1 MNSDNGKIW
10 LSLGLDNSQ
19 LEKEIREAQ
28 MAFKGLGD
36 QVTSDAS
43 RMDNAF
49 NSVTRSVASLG
60 AAWSLQEFARKVAEV
75 RGEFQK
81 LEVAM
86 ETMLGS
92 KSKAEALMAQM
103 VQTAAT
109 TPFGLNDVANGAKQL
124 LAYGVAAEDVN
135 ETLIRL
141 GDIAAGLSIPLN
153 DLVYLYGTTM
163 AQGRLYTQD
172 LNQFMG
178 RGIPIAGE
186 LAKQFGVAE
195 GKVRSLVEAGEI
207 GFENVKAAIESLTNE
222 GGRFG
227 GLMEAQSKTISGQ
240 IANIEDA
247 FDMMLNDIGQSNE
260 GLINDALGATSML
273 VENYK
278 VVADVLLTAVASYGV
293 YKATLMGVTAYT
305 NACYNYEITQL
316 KTLVAE
322 KGMEVDADLAAAV
335 SKGRMTSARAAEV
348 QALRQELAAKIEAAR
363 ATAVVAA
370 SEASEAT
377 RKRMLAQLAYQ
388 KARAEVEAKQEE
400 IFAMEGMYAHQTAE
414 TLQKEKD
421 VLVTKMH
428 AAQEQLDAASKA
440 ENAAVT
446 KAATTAQAVNT
457 LTTQRDT
464 LAKKMNV
471 TQTKLLTI
479 CTNGLTKAF
488 KALKAAL
495 ASNPLGLIMVVATTV
510 IGALMTMNDTLEE
523 TSEEVERFGESA
535 VKQVNNVNMLFA
547 VINNTST
554 KSKAHKDAVDELT
567 KIYEEFGIKIDDER
581 SKLEQL
587 NGTREEVIRLIRE
600 EGEERQ
606 KANMSAQIT
615 ENYNKELEAAKNE
628 LVENL
633 QSTWAGDLFGLTDM
647 HKELKENATYIAATI
662 ERIVGDNMSLI
673 VNKSGQEAYKG
684 VQEIKAKIAE
694 ALKDFG
700 ISEETVNKE
709 ILDIIDGNKTD
720 WLDYIS
726 RVKEATEN
734 LQSEQEKYN
743 NYVSTAT
750 GNIEDEKEEVDY
762 ATMSFSDLFDAAYH
776 AKEEVAKVGTLR
788 PKPLVDTS
796 SIDNAITQTDALINN
811 MLYLSGGTM
820 AADGKVWGL
829 NYQLPKFDFASN
841 FGLDVSRFSIG
852 LNNALPSAT
861 TTTGNNSQQN
871 ALNELDKRV
880 VAAIKTRKG
889 TSDLLKE
896 VNSALETAE
905 VGSDDEKR
913 LLSLQRR
920 LQSQQ
925 KKFKTASSTTGESAA
940 QRRANIEKAEQDT
953 QKTIE
958 QNAQSRMELEEKL
971 HFQEEQNNI
980 NLERDAAKRKR
991 RQMQLD
997 HEKELSDLE
1006 KQKQDAIN
1014 AEIQRQ
1020 KAVFDAQ
1027 ENEKKARNKDY
1038 VKQNFSENDI
1048 DKSQIAA
1055 IETQYQTLI
1064 DQTLQLQQRNEEA
1077 LLRSE
1082 VESMQAYLKEYGTFQ
1097 QQKLA
1102 IAEEYAAK
1110 IRNAETEGERLSLQ
1124 AESNRAIQQ
1133 VEINAI
1139 KQQIDWGSVFSDFGT
1154 MFKDQLQPTID
1165 KLREIAESDTFKQS
1179 SLEEQSALYELIDK
1193 LENANAAWDSD
1204 IFKRVSDDIMAY
1216 QAAMRNYTNAVEK
1229 ARIAEENL
1237 TKAKN
1242 TLDNA
1247 KKGGLDE
1254 QAISAAQANVD
1265 TARAEFNA
1273 ASEDV
1278 KKFGSQVQETTTS
1291 LNSSAAEAKAMFDN
1305 LSDGLKGLASGSLEG
1320 IGNGV
1325 MKLDKLFGGELTKN
1339 AGNSL
1344 AKGFQSLLGKD
1355 SQAAKT
1361 LSEALGNSGLAGQII
1376 SAILGVL
1383 DMLAEGGVGGIVSN
1397 LIDTVL
1403 GTANGIL
1410 DDIFSGGIIT
1420 KPLQSV
1426 IDGVGGIIDTITF
1439 GALGSWLGGN
1449 DKEVMETV
1457 NRLTESN
1464 EYLRESI
1471 DNLKDRISETGNS
1484 NVQSIGYYKNA
1495 REAELEWEEN
1505 QRNIIKKLASA
1516 WTNSGYGF
1524 LGLGGKGSFNK
1535 HSPGSGWYG
1544 WSEFTQTLKNNGIN
1558 ITVDS
1563 TGDLWNLTP
1572 EQMALLRDNN
1582 PKAWQELFNG
1592 DGHKNPKD
1600 AVDEYIEHAGELE
1613 ELTDLL
1619 YEQLTGITFD
1629 SMYDNFIDKLMDMD
1643 ADAQD
1648 FADDFS
1654 EYMMKAMLKDK
1665 INSLLGDDLEQWYED
1680 FAEAINDNGKLDE
1693 DELEAL
1699 RKSWEDLTNQG
1710 IAIRN
1715 DIAAATGYD
1724 STASDTSQ
1732 ESTKKGYATA
1742 SQDSID
1748 ELSGR
1753 FTAVQM
1759 DTSAIREL
1767 MVSVNA
1773 DFASVRLSA
1782 GEIKQHTDEIRNLSL
1797 LAIDHLETISKNT
1810 FELFEINERLGKIE
1824 KNTRNL

>member
-1 MNSDNGKIW
+1 
-10 LSLGLDNSQ
+10 
-19 LEKEIREAQ
+19 

-615 ENYNKELEAAKNE
+615 ENYNKELEAARNE

-633 QSTWAGDLFGLTDM
+633 KDTWAGDLFGLTDV
-647 HKELKENATYIAATI
+647 HNELEENATYIAATI
-662 ERIVGDNMSLI
+662 ERIVGDNLSLI
-673 VNKSGQEAYKG
+673 VGKSGQEAYDG
-684 VQEIKAKIAE
+684 LQEIKAKIAE

-720 WLDYIS
+720 WLDYIT
-726 RVKEATEN
+726 RVKEATET

-750 GNIEDEKEEVDY
+750 GNVEDEKEEVDY

-829 NYQLPKFDFASN
+829 SYQLPKFDFASN

-861 TTTGNNSQQN
+861 TNASNNSQQE
-871 ALNELDKRV
+871 ALNELDNKIV
-880 VAAIKTRKG
+880 KALKTRKG
-889 TSDLLKE
+889 TSELLKE
-896 VNSALETAE
+896 INEALETAE

-920 LQSQQ
+920 LQTQQ
-925 KKFKTASSTTGESAA
+925 KKFKSASSTTGESAA

-958 QNAQSRMELEEKL
+958 QNAYARMELEEKL
-971 HFQEEQNNI
+971 HFREEQNNI

-997 HEKELSDLE
+997 HEKELADLE
-1006 KQKQDAIN
+1006 QQKQDAIN

-1038 VKQNFSENDI
+1038 VKQNFSESDI
-1048 DKSQIAA
+1048 DQSQIAA
-1055 IETQYQTLI
+1055 IEEQYQTLL
-1064 DQTLQLQQRNEEA
+1064 DQTLQLQKRNEEELMRA
-1077 LLRSE
+1077 E
-1082 VESMQAYLKEYGTFQ
+1082 VESMQAYLKEYGTYQ

-1247 KKGGLDE
+1247 KKGGLGE
-1254 QAISAAQANVD
+1254 QAINAAQANVD
-1265 TARAEFNA
+1265 AAREEFNA

-1291 LNSSAAEAKAMFDN
+1291 LNSSAAEAKSMFDN
-1305 LSDGLKGLASGSLEG
+1305 LSDGLKGLSSGSLEG

-1339 AGNSL
+1339 AGNALS
-1344 AKGFQSLLGKD
+1344 KGFQSLLGKD

-1361 LSEALGNSGLAGQII
+1361 LSEALGDSGLAGQII

-1403 GTANGIL
+1403 GAVNGIL
-1410 DDIFSGGIIT
+1410 DDIFSGGIIL
-1420 KPLQSV
+1420 KPLKSIV
-1426 IDGVGGIIDTITF
+1426 DGVAGIFDTITF
-1439 GALGSWLGGN
+1439 GGFSSWISSSN
-1449 DKEVMETV
+1449 AKEVQETID
-1457 NRLTESN
+1457 RLTERN
-1464 EYLRESI
+1464 ELLTTAIEDLTETIEASKGTKSVQAYKQAYEYQKETNQNYLDIAQAQAGYHGSHHSWNYYWGGFSQEQINRLSEQI
-1471 DNLKDRISETGNS
+1471 GRQWNGDIWNLSPEEMETLRS
-1484 NVQSIGYYKNA
+1484 NVDMWKQIQDTGKG
-1495 REAELEWEEN
+1495 
-1505 QRNIIKKLASA
+1505 
-1516 WTNSGYGF
+1516 GYGGR
-1524 LGLGGKGSFNK
+1524 LTEKLDDYIDQAGK
-1535 HSPGSGWYG
+1535 
-1544 WSEFTQTLKNNGIN
+1544 
-1558 ITVDS
+1558 
-1563 TGDLWNLTP
+1563 
-1572 EQMALLRDNN
+1572 
-1582 PKAWQELFNG
+1582 
-1592 DGHKNPKD
+1592 
-1600 AVDEYIEHAGELE
+1600 LE
-1613 ELTDLL
+1613 DLTDQL
-1619 YEQLTGITFD
+1619 YEGLTGMTFD
-1629 SMYDNFIDKLMDMD
+1629 SMYDSFIDTLMDMD
-1643 ADAQD
+1643 ASA
-1648 FADDFS
+1648 
-1654 EYMMKAMLKDK
+1654 
-1665 INSLLGDDLEQWYED
+1665 ED
-1680 FAEAINDNGKLDE
+1680 FANDLTEYFTKAMVSNKIGELYSEKLEEWWKKFGAAMEDNELTESERNDLQNEYMQYVDEAIKLRDE
-1693 DELEAL
+1693 
-1699 RKSWEDLTNQG
+1699 
-1710 IAIRN
+1710 
-1715 DIAAATGYD
+1715 IAAATGYD
-1724 STASDTSQ
+1724 ELSSESSSQ
-1732 ESTKKGYATA
+1732 DSTKKGYATA

-1748 ELSGR
+1748 ELNGR

>member
-1 MNSDNGKIW
+1 
-10 LSLGLDNSQ
+10 
-19 LEKEIREAQ
+19 

-400 IFAMEGMYAHQTAE
+400 IFAMEGLYAHQTAE

-446 KAATTAQAVNT
+446 RAATTAQAVNT

-471 TQTKLLTI
+471 TQTKLLTL

-488 KALKAAL
+488 KSLKAAL

-510 IGALMTMNDTLEE
+510 IGALMTMNDALEE
-523 TSEEVERFGESA
+523 TSSEVERFGESA
-535 VKQVNNVNMLFA
+535 VKQVNKVNMLFA

-554 KSKAHKDAVDELT
+554 KSKVHKDAVDELT

-615 ENYNKELEAAKNE
+615 ENYNKELEAARNE

-633 QSTWAGDLFGLTDM
+633 KDTWAGDLFGLTDV
-647 HKELKENATYIAATI
+647 HNELEENATYIAATI
-662 ERIVGDNMSLI
+662 ERIVGDNLSLI
-673 VNKSGQEAYKG
+673 VGKSGQEAYDG
-684 VQEIKAKIAE
+684 LQEIKAKIAE

-720 WLDYIS
+720 WLDYIT
-726 RVKEATEN
+726 RVKEATET

-750 GNIEDEKEEVDY
+750 GNVEDEKEEVDY

-829 NYQLPKFDFASN
+829 SYQLPKFDFASN

-861 TTTGNNSQQN
+861 IDAENNEQQK
-871 ALNELDKRV
+871 ALEKLDERIV
-880 VAAIKTRKG
+880 QAIKTRKG
-889 TSDLLKE
+889 TSDMLKE
-896 VNSALETAE
+896 VNEKLEKAE
-905 VGSDDEKR
+905 VGSNDEKI
-913 LLSLQRR
+913 LLSFQRR

-1038 VKQNFSENDI
+1038 VKQNFSESDI

-1055 IETQYQTLI
+1055 IEEQYQTLL

-1165 KLREIAESDTFKQS
+1165 KLREIAESNTFKQS

-1247 KKGGLDE
+1247 KKGGLGE
-1254 QAISAAQANVD
+1254 QAINAAQANVD
-1265 TARAEFNA
+1265 AAREEFNA

-1278 KKFGSQVQETTTS
+1278 KTFGSQVQETTTS
-1291 LNSSAAEAKAMFDN
+1291 LNSSAAEAKSMFDN
-1305 LSDGLKGLASGSLEG
+1305 LSDGLKGLSSGSLEG

-1339 AGNSL
+1339 AGNAL

-1361 LSEALGNSGLAGQII
+1361 LSEALGDSGLAGQII

-1403 GTANGIL
+1403 GAVNGIL
-1410 DDIFSGGIIT
+1410 DDIFSGGIIL
-1420 KPLQSV
+1420 KPLKSV
-1426 IDGVGGIIDTITF
+1426 VDGVAGIFDTITF
-1439 GALGSWLGGN
+1439 GGFSSWISSSN
-1449 DKEVMETV
+1449 AKEVQETID
-1457 NRLTESN
+1457 RLTERN
-1464 EYLRESI
+1464 ELLTTAIEDLTETIEASKGTKSVQAYRQAYEYQKETNQNYLDIAKAQAGYHGSHHSWNYYWGGFSQEQINKLSEQIGRQWNGDI
-1471 DNLKDRISETGNS
+1471 WNLSPEEMEALRS
-1484 NVQSIGYYKNA
+1484 NVDMWKEIQDTGKG
-1495 REAELEWEEN
+1495 
-1505 QRNIIKKLASA
+1505 
-1516 WTNSGYGF
+1516 GYGGR
-1524 LGLGGKGSFNK
+1524 LTEKLDDYIDQAGK
-1535 HSPGSGWYG
+1535 
-1544 WSEFTQTLKNNGIN
+1544 
-1558 ITVDS
+1558 
-1563 TGDLWNLTP
+1563 
-1572 EQMALLRDNN
+1572 
-1582 PKAWQELFNG
+1582 
-1592 DGHKNPKD
+1592 
-1600 AVDEYIEHAGELE
+1600 LE
-1613 ELTDLL
+1613 DLTDQL
-1619 YEQLTGITFD
+1619 YEGLTGMTFD
-1629 SMYDNFIDKLMDMD
+1629 SMYDSFIDTLMDMD
-1643 ADAQD
+1643 ASA
-1648 FADDFS
+1648 
-1654 EYMMKAMLKDK
+1654 
-1665 INSLLGDDLEQWYED
+1665 ED
-1680 FAEAINDNGKLDE
+1680 FANDLTEYFTKAMVSNKIGELYSEKLEEWWKKFGAAMEDNELTESERNDLQNEYMQYVDEAIKLRDE
-1693 DELEAL
+1693 
-1699 RKSWEDLTNQG
+1699 
-1710 IAIRN
+1710 
-1715 DIAAATGYD
+1715 IAAATGYD
-1724 STASDTSQ
+1724 ELSSESSSQ
-1732 ESTKKGYATA
+1732 DSTKKGFATA

-1748 ELSGR
+1748 ELNGR

-1810 FELFEINERLGKIE
+1810 YELFEINERLGKIE

>member
-19 LEKEIREAQ
+19 LEQDIRKSQ
-28 MAFKGLGD
+28 MAFKELGD

-49 NSVTRSVASLG
+49 NNVTRSVASLG

-348 QALRQELAAKIEAAR
+348 QALRQELAAKIEAAK

-400 IFAMEGMYAHQTAE
+400 IFAMEGLYAHQTAE

-495 ASNPLGLIMVVATTV
+495 ATNPLGLIMVVATTV
-510 IGALMTMNDTLEE
+510 IGALMTMNDALEE
-523 TSEEVERFGESA
+523 TSAEVERFGESA
-535 VKQVNNVNMLFA
+535 VKQVNKVNMLFA

-554 KSKAHKDAVDELT
+554 KSKVHKDAVDELT

-615 ENYNKELEAAKNE
+615 ENYNKELEAARNE
-628 LVENL
+628 LVGNL
-633 QSTWAGDLFGLTDM
+633 KDTWAGDLFGLTDV
-647 HKELKENATYIAATI
+647 HKELEENATYIAATI
-662 ERIVGDNMSLI
+662 ERIVGDNLSLI
-673 VNKSGQEAYKG
+673 VNKSGQEAYDG
-684 VQEIKAKIAE
+684 LQEIKAKIAE

-743 NYVSTAT
+743 NYVRTAT

-829 NYQLPKFDFASN
+829 SYQLPKFDFASN

-1064 DQTLQLQQRNEEA
+1064 DQTLQLQQRDEEA

-1247 KKGGLDE
+1247 KKGGLGE
-1254 QAISAAQANVD
+1254 QAINAAQANVD
-1265 TARAEFNA
+1265 AAREEFNA

-1291 LNSSAAEAKAMFDN
+1291 LNSSAAEAKSMFDN
-1305 LSDGLKGLASGSLEG
+1305 LSDGLKGLSSGSLEG

-1339 AGNSL
+1339 VGNSL

-1361 LSEALGNSGLAGQII
+1361 LSEALGDSGLAGQII

-1403 GTANGIL
+1403 GAVNGIL
-1410 DDIFSGGIIT
+1410 DDIFSGGIIL
-1420 KPLQSV
+1420 KPLKSIV
-1426 IDGVGGIIDTITF
+1426 DGVAGIFDTITF
-1439 GALGSWLGGN
+1439 GGFSSWISSSN
-1449 DKEVMETV
+1449 AKEVQETID
-1457 NRLTESN
+1457 RLTERN
-1464 EYLRESI
+1464 ELLTTAIEDLTETIEASKGTKSVQAYKQAYEYQKETNQNYLDIAQAQAGYHGSHHSWNYYWGGFSQEQINRLSEQI
-1471 DNLKDRISETGNS
+1471 GRQWNGDIWNLSPEEMETLRS
-1484 NVQSIGYYKNA
+1484 NVDMWKQIQDTGKG
-1495 REAELEWEEN
+1495 
-1505 QRNIIKKLASA
+1505 
-1516 WTNSGYGF
+1516 GYGGR
-1524 LGLGGKGSFNK
+1524 LTEKLDDYIDQAGK
-1535 HSPGSGWYG
+1535 
-1544 WSEFTQTLKNNGIN
+1544 
-1558 ITVDS
+1558 
-1563 TGDLWNLTP
+1563 
-1572 EQMALLRDNN
+1572 
-1582 PKAWQELFNG
+1582 
-1592 DGHKNPKD
+1592 
-1600 AVDEYIEHAGELE
+1600 LE
-1613 ELTDLL
+1613 DLTDQL
-1619 YEQLTGITFD
+1619 YEGLTGMTFD
-1629 SMYDNFIDKLMDMD
+1629 SMYDSFIDTLMDMD
-1643 ADAQD
+1643 ASA
-1648 FADDFS
+1648 
-1654 EYMMKAMLKDK
+1654 
-1665 INSLLGDDLEQWYED
+1665 ED
-1680 FAEAINDNGKLDE
+1680 FANDLTEYFTKAMVSNKIGELYSEKLEEWWKKFGAAMEDNELTESERNDLQNEYMQYVDEAIKLRDE
-1693 DELEAL
+1693 
-1699 RKSWEDLTNQG
+1699 
-1710 IAIRN
+1710 
-1715 DIAAATGYD
+1715 IAAATGYD
-1724 STASDTSQ
+1724 ELSSESSSQ
-1732 ESTKKGYATA
+1732 DSTKKGFATA

>member
-1 MNSDNGKIW
+1 
-10 LSLGLDNSQ
+10 
-19 LEKEIREAQ
+19 
-28 MAFKGLGD
+28 MAFKELGD

-49 NSVTRSVASLG
+49 NNVTRSVASLG

-615 ENYNKELEAAKNE
+615 ENYNKELEAAKEE

-633 QSTWAGDLFGLTDM
+633 KETWAGDLFGLTDM
-647 HKELKENATYIAATI
+647 HKELKENAPYIAATI
-662 ERIVGDNMSLI
+662 ERIVGDNLSLI

-709 ILDIIDGNKTD
+709 ILDIIDGNNTD

-743 NYVSTAT
+743 NYVRTAT

-829 NYQLPKFDFASN
+829 SYQLPKFDFASN

-889 TSDLLKE
+889 TSDLLK
-896 VNSALETAE
+896 E

-1179 SLEEQSALYELIDK
+1179 SLEEQKVLYELISK

-1204 IFKRVSDDIMAY
+1204 IFKRVSDDIKVY
-1216 QAAMRNYTNAVEK
+1216 QEAMTGYAEAVDK
-1229 ARIAEENL
+1229 ARKAEESL
-1237 TKAKN
+1237 AKAKSD
-1242 TLDNA
+1242 LA
-1247 KKGGLDE
+1247 KANESGDANGIK
-1254 QAISAAQANVD
+1254 AAQSAVD
-1265 TARAEFNA
+1265 EAMSAFNA
-1273 ASEDV
+1273 ASVDV
-1278 KKFGSQVQETTTS
+1278 SAFGAQVQESKSALNTS
-1291 LNSSAAEAKAMFDN
+1291 SGKAAAMFN
-1305 LSDGLKGLASGSLEG
+1305 GLSESLRGLSSGSLEG
-1320 IGNGV
+1320 IGNGI

-1339 AGNSL
+1339 AGNAL

-1361 LSEALGNSGLAGQII
+1361 LSKTLGDSGLAGEII
-1376 SAILGVL
+1376 SGVL
-1383 DMLAEGGVGGIVSN
+1383 GILDLLSAGLGGIVSN
-1397 LIDTVL
+1397 LTDTVF
-1403 GTANGIL
+1403 GSVNGLLDDLFTGDIIMKPVKSVTDGVKHIL
-1410 DDIFSGGIIT
+1410 DT
-1420 KPLQSV
+1420 V
-1426 IDGVGGIIDTITF
+1426 TF
-1439 GALGSWLGGN
+1439 GGFSSWINSSNGE
-1449 DKEVMETV
+1449 EVRKAIE
-1457 NRLTESN
+1457 RLTERN
-1464 EYLRESI
+1464 ENLNRAIET
-1471 DNLKDRISETGNS
+1471 LKDDVGASKGSLSVSAYNRAYAYQEEANKNYLEMTRKQAGYHGSHHSFQYYWEGYTEKEIEDFSKK
-1484 NVQSIGYYKNA
+1484 IG
-1495 REAELEWEEN
+1495 REWSGKLWDLSPEEMEQLAAIPEMWEK
-1505 QRNIIKKLASA
+1505 ILD
-1516 WTNSGYGF
+1516 T
-1524 LGLGGKGSFNK
+1524 GKGD
-1535 HSPGSGWYG
+1535 YG
-1544 WSEFTQTLKNNGIN
+1544 ERVAEK
-1558 ITVDS
+1558 
-1563 TGDLWNLTP
+1563 
-1572 EQMALLRDNN
+1572 
-1582 PKAWQELFNG
+1582 
-1592 DGHKNPKD
+1592 
-1600 AVDEYIEHAGELE
+1600 LE
-1613 ELTDLL
+1613 D
-1619 YEQLTGITFD
+1619 Y
-1629 SMYDNFIDKLMDMD
+1629 MDQ
-1643 ADAQD
+1643 A
-1648 FADDFS
+1648 
-1654 EYMMKAMLKDK
+1654 
-1665 INSLLGDDLEQWYED
+1665 
-1680 FAEAINDNGKLDE
+1680 GKL
-1693 DELEAL
+1693 
-1699 RKSWEDLTNQG
+1699 EDLTNDFYEGLTNISFDSLYDGFVDTLMDMESSAQDFSDDLTEYFTRAMVSNKVG
-1710 IAIRN
+1710 ELFSEKLEDWYGKFGEAMKDNDLSDDERN
-1715 DIAAATGYD
+1715 SLREEYMGYVEEAMKLRDDIASATGYD
-1724 STASDTSQ
+1724 SMASGSSQ
-1732 ESTKKGYATA
+1732 ESTKKGFATA

-1748 ELSGR
+1748 ELNGR
-1753 FTAVQM
+1753 FTAIQL
-1759 DTSAIREL
+1759 DTSAMREL
-1767 MVSVNA
+1767 MSTCNA
-1773 DFASVRLSA
+1773 NLASLRMSA
-1782 GEIKQHTDEIRNLSL
+1782 DGIRQHTDEMRNLSL
-1797 LAIDHLETISKNT
+1797 LAIDHLEAISRNT
-1810 FELFEINERLGKIE
+1810 NQLYEMNERLGKIE

>member
-1 MNSDNGKIW
+1 
-10 LSLGLDNSQ
+10 
-19 LEKEIREAQ
+19 
-28 MAFKGLGD
+28 MAFKELGD

-49 NSVTRSVASLG
+49 NNVTRSVASLG

-348 QALRQELAAKIEAAR
+348 QALRQELAAKIEAAK

-400 IFAMEGMYAHQTAE
+400 IFAMEGLYAHQTAE

-446 KAATTAQAVNT
+446 RAATTAQTVNT

-471 TQTKLLTI
+471 TQTKLLTL

-495 ASNPLGLIMVVATTV
+495 ATNPLGLIMVVATTV
-510 IGALMTMNDTLEE
+510 IGALMTMNDALEE
-523 TSEEVERFGESA
+523 TSAEVERFGESA
-535 VKQVNNVNMLFA
+535 VKQVNKVNMLFA

-554 KSKAHKDAVDELT
+554 KSKVHKDAVDELT

-615 ENYNKELEAAKNE
+615 ENYNKELEAARNE
-628 LVENL
+628 LVGNL
-633 QSTWAGDLFGLTDM
+633 KDTWAGDLFGLTDV
-647 HKELKENATYIAATI
+647 HKELEENATYIAATI
-662 ERIVGDNMSLI
+662 ERIVGDNLSLI
-673 VNKSGQEAYKG
+673 VNKSGQEAYDG
-684 VQEIKAKIAE
+684 LQEIKAKIAE

-720 WLDYIS
+720 WLDYIT
-726 RVKEATEN
+726 RVKEATET

-750 GNIEDEKEEVDY
+750 GNVEDEKEEVDY

-829 NYQLPKFDFASN
+829 SYQLPKFDFASN

-1064 DQTLQLQQRNEEA
+1064 DQTLQLQQRDEEA

-1247 KKGGLDE
+1247 KKVGLGE
-1254 QAISAAQANVD
+1254 QAINAAQANVD
-1265 TARAEFNA
+1265 AAREEFNA

-1291 LNSSAAEAKAMFDN
+1291 LNSSAAEAKSMFDN
-1305 LSDGLKGLASGSLEG
+1305 LSDGLKGLSSGSLEG

-1339 AGNSL
+1339 VGNSL

-1361 LSEALGNSGLAGQII
+1361 LSEALGDSGLAGQII

-1403 GTANGIL
+1403 GAVNGIL
-1410 DDIFSGGIIT
+1410 DDIFSGGIIL
-1420 KPLQSV
+1420 KPLKSIV
-1426 IDGVGGIIDTITF
+1426 DGVAGIFDTITF
-1439 GALGSWLGGN
+1439 GGFSSWISSSN
-1449 DKEVMETV
+1449 AKEVQETID
-1457 NRLTESN
+1457 RLTERN
-1464 EYLRESI
+1464 ELLTTAIEDLTETIEASKGTKSVQAYKQAYEYQKETNQNYLDIAQAQAGYHGSHHSWNYYWGGFSQEQINRLSEQI
-1471 DNLKDRISETGNS
+1471 GRQWNGDIWNLSPEEMETLRS
-1484 NVQSIGYYKNA
+1484 NVDMWKQIQDTGKG
-1495 REAELEWEEN
+1495 
-1505 QRNIIKKLASA
+1505 
-1516 WTNSGYGF
+1516 GYGGR
-1524 LGLGGKGSFNK
+1524 LTEKLDDYIDQAGK
-1535 HSPGSGWYG
+1535 
-1544 WSEFTQTLKNNGIN
+1544 
-1558 ITVDS
+1558 
-1563 TGDLWNLTP
+1563 
-1572 EQMALLRDNN
+1572 
-1582 PKAWQELFNG
+1582 
-1592 DGHKNPKD
+1592 
-1600 AVDEYIEHAGELE
+1600 LE
-1613 ELTDLL
+1613 DLTDQL
-1619 YEQLTGITFD
+1619 YEGLTGMTFD
-1629 SMYDNFIDKLMDMD
+1629 SMYDSFIDTLMDMD
-1643 ADAQD
+1643 ASA
-1648 FADDFS
+1648 
-1654 EYMMKAMLKDK
+1654 
-1665 INSLLGDDLEQWYED
+1665 ED
-1680 FAEAINDNGKLDE
+1680 FANDLTEYFTKAMVSNKIGELYSEKLEEWWKKFGAAMEDNELTESERNDLQNEYMQYVDEAIKLRDE
-1693 DELEAL
+1693 
-1699 RKSWEDLTNQG
+1699 
-1710 IAIRN
+1710 
-1715 DIAAATGYD
+1715 IAAATGYD
-1724 STASDTSQ
+1724 ELSSESSSQ
-1732 ESTKKGYATA
+1732 DSTKKGFATA

-1748 ELSGR
+1748 ELNGR

>member
-1 MNSDNGKIW
+1 
-10 LSLGLDNSQ
+10 
-19 LEKEIREAQ
+19 
-28 MAFKGLGD
+28 MAFKELGD

-49 NSVTRSVASLG
+49 NNVTRSVASLG

-348 QALRQELAAKIEAAR
+348 QALRQELAAKIEAAK

-400 IFAMEGMYAHQTAE
+400 IFAMEGLYAHQTAE

-471 TQTKLLTI
+471 TQTKLLTL

-495 ASNPLGLIMVVATTV
+495 ATNPLGLIMVVATTV
-510 IGALMTMNDTLEE
+510 IGALMTMNDALEE
-523 TSEEVERFGESA
+523 TSAEVERFGESA
-535 VKQVNNVNMLFA
+535 VKQVNKVNMLFA

-554 KSKAHKDAVDELT
+554 KSKVHKDAVDELT

-615 ENYNKELEAAKNE
+615 ENYNKELEAARNE
-628 LVENL
+628 LVGNL
-633 QSTWAGDLFGLTDM
+633 KDTWAGDLFGLTDV
-647 HKELKENATYIAATI
+647 HKELEENATYIAATI
-662 ERIVGDNMSLI
+662 ERIVGDNLSLI
-673 VNKSGQEAYKG
+673 VNKSGQEAYDG
-684 VQEIKAKIAE
+684 LQEIKAKIAE

-743 NYVSTAT
+743 NYVRTAT

-829 NYQLPKFDFASN
+829 SYQLPNFDFASN

-971 HFQEEQNNI
+971 HFQEEQNNV

-1020 KAVFDAQ
+1020 KAVFDAK

-1064 DQTLQLQQRNEEA
+1064 DQTLQLQQRDEEA

-1082 VESMQAYLKEYGTFQ
+1082 VESMQSYLKEYGTFQ

-1124 AESNRAIQQ
+1124 AESNREIQQ

-1247 KKGGLDE
+1247 KKGGLGE
-1254 QAISAAQANVD
+1254 QAINAAQANVD
-1265 TARAEFNA
+1265 AAREEFNA

-1291 LNSSAAEAKAMFDN
+1291 LNSSAAEAKSMFDN
-1305 LSDGLKGLASGSLEG
+1305 LSDGLKGLSSGSLEG

-1339 AGNSL
+1339 AGNALS
-1344 AKGFQSLLGKD
+1344 KGFQSLLGKD

-1361 LSEALGNSGLAGQII
+1361 LSEALGDSGLAGQII

-1403 GTANGIL
+1403 GAVNGIL
-1410 DDIFSGGIIT
+1410 DDIFSGGIIL
-1420 KPLQSV
+1420 KPLKSIV
-1426 IDGVGGIIDTITF
+1426 DGVAGIFDTITF
-1439 GALGSWLGGN
+1439 GGFSSWISSSN
-1449 DKEVMETV
+1449 AKEVQETID
-1457 NRLTESN
+1457 RLTERN
-1464 EYLRESI
+1464 ELLTTAIEDLTETIEASKGTKSVQAYKQAYEYQKETNQNYLDIAQAQAGYHGSHHSWNYYWGGFSQEQINRLSEQI
-1471 DNLKDRISETGNS
+1471 GRQWNGDIWNLSPEEMETLRS
-1484 NVQSIGYYKNA
+1484 NVDMWKQIQDTGKG
-1495 REAELEWEEN
+1495 
-1505 QRNIIKKLASA
+1505 
-1516 WTNSGYGF
+1516 GYGGR
-1524 LGLGGKGSFNK
+1524 LTEKLDDYIDQAGK
-1535 HSPGSGWYG
+1535 
-1544 WSEFTQTLKNNGIN
+1544 
-1558 ITVDS
+1558 
-1563 TGDLWNLTP
+1563 
-1572 EQMALLRDNN
+1572 
-1582 PKAWQELFNG
+1582 
-1592 DGHKNPKD
+1592 
-1600 AVDEYIEHAGELE
+1600 LE
-1613 ELTDLL
+1613 DLTDQL
-1619 YEQLTGITFD
+1619 YEGLTGMTFD
-1629 SMYDNFIDKLMDMD
+1629 SMYDSFIDTLMDMD
-1643 ADAQD
+1643 ASA
-1648 FADDFS
+1648 
-1654 EYMMKAMLKDK
+1654 
-1665 INSLLGDDLEQWYED
+1665 ED
-1680 FAEAINDNGKLDE
+1680 FANDLTEYFTKAMVSNKIGELYSEKLEEWWKKFGAAMEDNELTESERNDLQNEYMQYVDEAIKLRDE
-1693 DELEAL
+1693 
-1699 RKSWEDLTNQG
+1699 
-1710 IAIRN
+1710 
-1715 DIAAATGYD
+1715 IAAATGYD
-1724 STASDTSQ
+1724 ELSSESSSQ
-1732 ESTKKGYATA
+1732 DSTKKGFATA

>member
-1 MNSDNGKIW
+1 
-10 LSLGLDNSQ
+10 
-19 LEKEIREAQ
+19 
-28 MAFKGLGD
+28 MAFKELGD

-49 NSVTRSVASLG
+49 NNVTRSVASLG

-348 QALRQELAAKIEAAR
+348 QALRQELAAKIEAAK

-400 IFAMEGMYAHQTAE
+400 IFAMEGLYAHQTAE

-471 TQTKLLTI
+471 TQTKLLTL

-495 ASNPLGLIMVVATTV
+495 ATNPLGLIMVVATTV
-510 IGALMTMNDTLEE
+510 IGALMTMNDALEE
-523 TSEEVERFGESA
+523 TSAEVERFGESA
-535 VKQVNNVNMLFA
+535 VKQVNKVNMLFA

-554 KSKAHKDAVDELT
+554 KSKVHKDAVDELT

-615 ENYNKELEAAKNE
+615 ENYNKELEAARNE
-628 LVENL
+628 LVGNL
-633 QSTWAGDLFGLTDM
+633 KDTWAGDLFGLTDV
-647 HKELKENATYIAATI
+647 HKELEENATYIAATI
-662 ERIVGDNMSLI
+662 ERIVGDNLSLI
-673 VNKSGQEAYKG
+673 VNKSGQEAYDG
-684 VQEIKAKIAE
+684 LQEIKAKIAE

-743 NYVSTAT
+743 NYVRTAT

-829 NYQLPKFDFASN
+829 SYQLPKFDFASN

-861 TTTGNNSQQN
+861 TTTGSNSQQN

-905 VGSDDEKR
+905 VGSDDENR

-971 HFQEEQNNI
+971 HFQEEQNNV

-1020 KAVFDAQ
+1020 KAVFDAK

-1064 DQTLQLQQRNEEA
+1064 DQTLQLQQRDEEA

-1082 VESMQAYLKEYGTFQ
+1082 VESMQSYLKEYGTFQ

-1124 AESNRAIQQ
+1124 AESNREIQQ

-1247 KKGGLDE
+1247 KKGGLGE
-1254 QAISAAQANVD
+1254 QAINAAQANVD
-1265 TARAEFNA
+1265 AAREEFNA

-1291 LNSSAAEAKAMFDN
+1291 LNSSAAEAKSMFDN
-1305 LSDGLKGLASGSLEG
+1305 LSDGLKGLSSGSLEG

-1339 AGNSL
+1339 AGNALS
-1344 AKGFQSLLGKD
+1344 KGFQSLLGKD

-1361 LSEALGNSGLAGQII
+1361 LSEALGDSGLAGQII

-1403 GTANGIL
+1403 GAVNGIL
-1410 DDIFSGGIIT
+1410 DDIFSGGIIL
-1420 KPLQSV
+1420 KPLKSIV
-1426 IDGVGGIIDTITF
+1426 DGVAGIFDTITF
-1439 GALGSWLGGN
+1439 GGFSSWISSSN
-1449 DKEVMETV
+1449 AKEVQETID
-1457 NRLTESN
+1457 RLTERN
-1464 EYLRESI
+1464 ELLTTAIEDLTETIEASKGTKSVQAYKQAYEYQKETNQNYLDIAQAQAGYHGSHHSWNYYWGGFSQEQINRLSEQI
-1471 DNLKDRISETGNS
+1471 GRQWNGDIWNLSPEEMETLRS
-1484 NVQSIGYYKNA
+1484 NVDMWKQIQDTGKG
-1495 REAELEWEEN
+1495 
-1505 QRNIIKKLASA
+1505 
-1516 WTNSGYGF
+1516 GYGGR
-1524 LGLGGKGSFNK
+1524 LTEKLDDYIDQAGK
-1535 HSPGSGWYG
+1535 
-1544 WSEFTQTLKNNGIN
+1544 
-1558 ITVDS
+1558 
-1563 TGDLWNLTP
+1563 
-1572 EQMALLRDNN
+1572 
-1582 PKAWQELFNG
+1582 
-1592 DGHKNPKD
+1592 
-1600 AVDEYIEHAGELE
+1600 LE
-1613 ELTDLL
+1613 DLTDQL
-1619 YEQLTGITFD
+1619 YEGLTGMTFD
-1629 SMYDNFIDKLMDMD
+1629 SMYDSFIDTLMDMD
-1643 ADAQD
+1643 ASA
-1648 FADDFS
+1648 
-1654 EYMMKAMLKDK
+1654 
-1665 INSLLGDDLEQWYED
+1665 ED
-1680 FAEAINDNGKLDE
+1680 FANDLTEYFTKAMVSNKIGELYSEKLEEWWKKFGAAMEDNELTESERNDLQNEYMQYVDEAIKLRDE
-1693 DELEAL
+1693 
-1699 RKSWEDLTNQG
+1699 
-1710 IAIRN
+1710 
-1715 DIAAATGYD
+1715 IAAATGYD
-1724 STASDTSQ
+1724 ELSSESSSQ
-1732 ESTKKGYATA
+1732 DSTKKGFATA

>member
-1 MNSDNGKIW
+1 
-10 LSLGLDNSQ
+10 
-19 LEKEIREAQ
+19 
-28 MAFKGLGD
+28 MAFKELGD

-49 NSVTRSVASLG
+49 NNVTRSVASLG

-348 QALRQELAAKIEAAR
+348 QALRQELAAKIEAAK

-400 IFAMEGMYAHQTAE
+400 IFAMEGLYAHQTAE

-446 KAATTAQAVNT
+446 RAATTAQTVNT

-471 TQTKLLTI
+471 TQTKLLTL

-495 ASNPLGLIMVVATTV
+495 ATNPLGLIMVVATTV
-510 IGALMTMNDTLEE
+510 IGALMTMNDALEE
-523 TSEEVERFGESA
+523 TSAEVERFGESA
-535 VKQVNNVNMLFA
+535 VKQVNKVNMLFA

-554 KSKAHKDAVDELT
+554 KSKVHKDAVDELT

-615 ENYNKELEAAKNE
+615 ENYNKELEAARNE
-628 LVENL
+628 LVGNL
-633 QSTWAGDLFGLTDM
+633 KDTWAGDLFGLTDV
-647 HKELKENATYIAATI
+647 HKELEENATYIAATI
-662 ERIVGDNMSLI
+662 ERIVGDNLSLI
-673 VNKSGQEAYKG
+673 VNKSGQEAYDG
-684 VQEIKAKIAE
+684 LQEIKAKIAE

-743 NYVSTAT
+743 NYVRTAT

-829 NYQLPKFDFASN
+829 SYQLPKFDFASN

-905 VGSDDEKR
+905 VGSDDENR

-1064 DQTLQLQQRNEEA
+1064 DQTLQLQQRDEEA

-1102 IAEEYAAK
+1102 IAEEYAEK

-1124 AESNRAIQQ
+1124 AESNREIQQ

-1247 KKGGLDE
+1247 KKGGLGE
-1254 QAISAAQANVD
+1254 QAINAAQANVD
-1265 TARAEFNA
+1265 AAREEFNA

-1291 LNSSAAEAKAMFDN
+1291 LNSSAAEAKSMFDN
-1305 LSDGLKGLASGSLEG
+1305 LSDGLKGLSSGSLEG

-1339 AGNSL
+1339 AGNALS
-1344 AKGFQSLLGKD
+1344 KGFQSLLGKD

-1361 LSEALGNSGLAGQII
+1361 LSEALGDSGLAGQII

-1403 GTANGIL
+1403 GAVNGIL
-1410 DDIFSGGIIT
+1410 DDIFSGGIIL
-1420 KPLQSV
+1420 KPLKSIV
-1426 IDGVGGIIDTITF
+1426 DGVAGIFDTITF
-1439 GALGSWLGGN
+1439 GGFSSWISSSN
-1449 DKEVMETV
+1449 AKEVQETID
-1457 NRLTESN
+1457 RLTERN
-1464 EYLRESI
+1464 ELLTTAIEDLTETIEASKGTKSVQAYKQAYEYQKETNQNYLDIAQAQAGYHGSHHSWNYYWGGFSQEQINRLSEQI
-1471 DNLKDRISETGNS
+1471 GRQWNGDIWNLSPEEMETLRS
-1484 NVQSIGYYKNA
+1484 NVDMWKQIQDTGKG
-1495 REAELEWEEN
+1495 
-1505 QRNIIKKLASA
+1505 
-1516 WTNSGYGF
+1516 GYGGR
-1524 LGLGGKGSFNK
+1524 LTEKLDDYIDQAGK
-1535 HSPGSGWYG
+1535 
-1544 WSEFTQTLKNNGIN
+1544 
-1558 ITVDS
+1558 
-1563 TGDLWNLTP
+1563 
-1572 EQMALLRDNN
+1572 
-1582 PKAWQELFNG
+1582 
-1592 DGHKNPKD
+1592 
-1600 AVDEYIEHAGELE
+1600 LE
-1613 ELTDLL
+1613 DLTDQL
-1619 YEQLTGITFD
+1619 YEGLTGMTFD
-1629 SMYDNFIDKLMDMD
+1629 SMYDSFIDTLMDMD
-1643 ADAQD
+1643 ASA
-1648 FADDFS
+1648 
-1654 EYMMKAMLKDK
+1654 
-1665 INSLLGDDLEQWYED
+1665 ED
-1680 FAEAINDNGKLDE
+1680 FANDLTEYFTKAMVSNKIGELYSEKLEEWWKKFGAAMEDNELTESERNDLQNEYMQYVDEAIKLRDE
-1693 DELEAL
+1693 
-1699 RKSWEDLTNQG
+1699 
-1710 IAIRN
+1710 
-1715 DIAAATGYD
+1715 IAAATGYD
-1724 STASDTSQ
+1724 ELSSESSSQ
-1732 ESTKKGYATA
+1732 DSTKKGFATA